1 MNFMK
6 RLAITVAALLVA
18 SAGAD
23 VRADEIDE
31 RGSPS
36 ISDTDFVGWVGMAA
50 EPSEHTAQFR
60 SSSDGSSSYNCGNTA
75 AGGSR
80 LIRYPFTIP
89 NLRTFEF
96 VRIWGE
102 KAAST
107 ADLTMRLKR
116 SCMLI
121 SQVDPDVTTLGTT
134 TTTGAPGLF
143 SSLITVTSGEVPNNV
158 SCRYWL
164 EVEFGSTGQA
174 CAPNTQALRIMKI
187 RLQNRVSD
195 RIFRSAF
202 RAAP

>member
-6 RLAITVAALLVA
+6 RLAAAVAVLLVA

-23 VRADEIDE
+23 VRADEFDE
-31 RGSPS
+31 RGSPD
-36 ISDTDFVGWVGMAA
+36 INNTDFVGWVGMAA

-60 SSSDGSSSYNCGNTA
+60 SGNDGSSSYNCGNTA

-107 ADLTMRLKR
+107 ADLTMRLKQ

-143 SSLITVTSGEVPNNV
+143 SSLIVLPSGQTPNNT

-164 EVEFGSTGQA
+164 EVEFGSNTQA

-187 RLQNRVSD
+187 RAQNTVSD

-202 RAAP
+202 RVAP